1 MTRGLTG
8 LVGGH
13 VGVMQSLAGGAGDGS
28 ALAERSRGAHHMRTG
43 SPGDLGGGVGG
54 AVVGDPDGRAGKRA
68 SERGERGGDAIGL
81 VAGGYEDDRGGV
93 GGSVGGAIYCGAP
106 VVASDIRRSGRIT

>member
-13 VGVMQSLAGGAGDGS
+13 GGLMQSLAGGAGHSS
-28 ALAERSRGAHHMRTG
+28 ALAKHTLAADDVRTG
-43 SPGDLGGGVGG
+43 RPSDLGGGIGG
-54 AVVGDPDGRAGKRA
+54 AVVGDPDGHAGKRA
-68 SERGERGGDAIGL
+68 SERGERGGEAIGL
-81 VAGGYEDDRGGV
+81 VVGSYEDGRGGI

-106 VVASDIRRSGRIT
+106 VVASEN